1 MDRGTIYDLILT
13 LSIFMCLGMIFWL
26 YYQTKRNSKFVS
38 FLIDKQ
44 NNELDNFKDQIIMAF
59 DKSSNDIIS
68 AIEQGVTLD
77 SIRDHKGHIFEIF
90 SKLKSIIGDD
100 LHSVLKK
107 TKACRTAIYLF
118 HNGIKTPNGFSF
130 IKMSCV
136 ADKVLVGS
144 GITEKIINQTN
155 MPVNIFDDMYNEL
168 LENGKFTIMNTPEV
182 MQTSQSQFLSS
193 SKIRYSQ
200 AVCIY
205 DSTNIL
211 LGFIL
216 GEYDHPWDVE
226 QASEEY
232 DKICSLCKKLS
243 PLFSYTG
250 YANLTLSDDS
260 TNND

>member
-1 MDRGTIYDLILT
+1 MNGIVYDIIL
-13 LSIFMCLGMIFWL
+13 LFCFIMCFSSVVWL
-26 YYQTKRNSKFVS
+26 FFQTKKNNKFIT
-38 FLIDKQ
+38 FLLDKQ
-44 NNELDNFKDQIIMAF
+44 HNELENFKDSITVSF
-59 DKSSNDIIS
+59 DKTSNDIIS
-68 AIEQGVTLD
+68 AIEKGVSLD
-77 SIRDHKGHIFEIF
+77 SIRNHKGHIFEIF
-90 SKLKSIIGDD
+90 QKLKAIIGDD
-100 LHSVLKK
+100 LHTVLKG

-118 HNGIKTPNGFSF
+118 HNGVKTPNGFSF

-144 GITEKIINQTN
+144 GITEKIMNQTN
-155 MPVNIFDDMYNEL
+155 MPVNIFDNMYNEL
-168 LENGKFTIMNTPEV
+168 LENGKYTIINTPEV

-205 DSTNIL
+205 DSTNIV

-216 GEYDHPWDVE
+216 GEFDHPWDVQ
-226 QASEEY
+226 QAAEEY

-250 YANLTLSDDS
+250 YANLTLK
-260 TNND
+260 ND